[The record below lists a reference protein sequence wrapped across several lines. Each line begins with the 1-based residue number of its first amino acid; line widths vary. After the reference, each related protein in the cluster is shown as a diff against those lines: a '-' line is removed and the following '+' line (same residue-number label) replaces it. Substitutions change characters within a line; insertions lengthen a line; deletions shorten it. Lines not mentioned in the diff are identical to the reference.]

1 MRARVQICALPRGI
15 SLTIGIV
22 GTGLIGASIGM
33 GLKAKGHR
41 VLGYDLSTENTDIAL
56 RRYAIDEAV
65 SIEVASKADVVFVAV
80 PPAATVAVLDQVYA
94 SRAPETLVT
103 DTASIKAD
111 VAAWGQDKEWFVA
124 SHPMAGHEKGGPK
137 FASNWLFRGA
147 KWIICPG
154 AAPTSLMAKLESVLK
169 ELDAIPVRLSAS
181 EHDRTAAILSHLP
194 HVLAGLLLETGGQ
207 LESTEAS
214 GGSWKDLTRVGG
226 VDPELW
232 TQILL
237 GNRTEVASV
246 LGDYVA
252 RLGELQ
258 SMIERSDKKGIE
270 KWLKEMAKL
279 KGKQK

>member
-1 MRARVQICALPRGI
+1 
-15 SLTIGIV
+15 
-22 GTGLIGASIGM
+22 M

-41 VLGYDLSTENTDIAL
+41 VLGFDLSSENTDIAL
-56 RRYAIDEAV
+56 RRYSIDEAV
-65 SIEVASKADVVFVAV
+65 PLEIASAADVVFVAV
-80 PPAATVAVLDQVYA
+80 PPAVTVRVLSEVYA
-94 SRAPETLVT
+94 ARGPETLVT
-103 DTASIKAD
+103 DTASIKGD
-111 VAAWGQDKEWFVA
+111 VVAWGADKEWFVA

-154 AAPTSLMAKLESVLK
+154 AAPASLMTRLESVVK

-194 HVLAGLLLETGGQ
+194 HILAGLLLETGSQ
-207 LESTEAS
+207 LESTEAA

-237 GNRTEVASV
+237 GNQKEVSSV
-246 LGDYVA
+246 LEVYVA
-252 RLGELQ
+252 RLGELHA
-258 SMIERSDKKGIE
+258 MIQASDRKGIE

>member
-1 MRARVQICALPRGI
+1 M
-15 SLTIGIV
+15 TIGIV

-33 GLKAKGHR
+33 GLKAKGHL
-41 VLGYDLSTENTDIAL
+41 VIGFDLSTENTDIAL
-56 RRYAIDEAV
+56 RRYAIDEAT
-65 SIEVASKADVVFVAV
+65 SLTDTSKADVVFVAV
-80 PPAATVAVLDQVYA
+80 PPAVTVSVLNAVYA
-94 SRAPETLVT
+94 DRGPDTLVT

-111 VAAWGQDKEWFVA
+111 VAKWGADKDHFVA

-154 AAPTSLMAKLESVLK
+154 AAPASSMTRLESVIK
-169 ELDAIPVRLSAS
+169 ELDAIPVRLSAT

-194 HVLAGLLLETGGQ
+194 HVLAGLLLETGSQ

-226 VDPELW
+226 VDPDLW

-237 GNRTEVASV
+237 GNRTEVAAV
-246 LGDYVA
+246 LGTYVA
-252 RLGELQ
+252 RLGELIT
-258 SMIERSDKKGIE
+258 MIEQSDQKGIE

>member
-1 MRARVQICALPRGI
+1 M
-15 SLTIGIV
+15 TIGIV

-41 VLGYDLSTENTDIAL
+41 VTGFDMLTENTDIAV

-65 SIEVASKADVVFVAV
+65 SIQEASKADVVFVAV
-80 PPAATVAVLDQVYA
+80 PPAVTVAVLDSVYS
-94 SRAPETLVT
+94 SRGDDTLVT

-111 VAAWGQDKEWFVA
+111 VVAWGADKDWFVA

-154 AAPTSLMAKLESVLK
+154 AAPASLMARLESVVK
-169 ELDAIPVRLSAS
+169 ELDAVPVRLSAS

-194 HVLAGLLLETGGQ
+194 HVLAGLLLETGTQ

-232 TQILL
+232 TQILI

-246 LGDYVA
+246 LEGYVA
-252 RLGELQ
+252 RLGELAK
-258 SMIERSDKKGIE
+258 MIETSDAKGIE
-270 KWLKEMAKL
+270 KWLKEMAKI

>member
-1 MRARVQICALPRGI
+1 M
-15 SLTIGIV
+15 TIGIV

-41 VLGYDLSTENTDIAL
+41 VIGYDLSTENTDIAV

-65 SIEVASKADVVFVAV
+65 SLSDASAADVVFVAV
-80 PPAATVAVLDQVYA
+80 PPAATVAVLDQVYG

-111 VAAWGQDKEWFVA
+111 VVAWGADKEWFVA

-154 AAPTSLMAKLESVLK
+154 AAPASLMARLESVVK
-169 ELDAIPVRLSAS
+169 ELDALPVRLSAS

-194 HVLAGLLLETGGQ
+194 HVLAGLLLETGAQ

-226 VDPELW
+226 VDPDLW

-237 GNRTEVASV
+237 GNRIEVASV
-246 LGDYVA
+246 LGAYVT

-258 SMIERSDKKGIE
+258 QMIESSDKKGIE

>member
-1 MRARVQICALPRGI
+1 M
-15 SLTIGIV
+15 TIGIV

-41 VLGYDLSTENTDIAL
+41 VIGSDLSTENTDIAV

-65 SIEVASKADVVFVAV
+65 SLEEASQADVVFVAV
-80 PPAATVAVLDQVYA
+80 PPAATVAVLDAVYKA
-94 SRAPETLVT
+94 RGPETLVT

-111 VAAWGQDKEWFVA
+111 VVAWGTDKEWFVA

-154 AAPTSLMAKLESVLK
+154 AAPASQMSRLESVVK
-169 ELDAIPVRLSAS
+169 ELDAIPVRLSAA

-194 HVLAGLLLETGGQ
+194 HVLAGLLLETGAQ

-237 GNRTEVASV
+237 GNRTEVSSV
-246 LGDYVA
+246 LSGYVA

-258 SMIERSDKKGIE
+258 SMIEHSDKKGIE

>member
-1 MRARVQICALPRGI
+1 M
-15 SLTIGIV
+15 TIGIV

-41 VLGYDLSTENTDIAL
+41 VIGYDLSTENTDIAV

-65 SIEVASKADVVFVAV
+65 SLSEASGADMVFVAV
-80 PPAATVAVLDQVYA
+80 PPASIVTVLDQVYS
-94 SRAPETLVT
+94 SRGRETLVT

-111 VAAWGQDKEWFVA
+111 VVAWGADKEWFVA

-154 AAPTSLMAKLESVLK
+154 AAPALLMARLESVVK
-169 ELDAIPVRLSAS
+169 ELDALPVRLSAS

-194 HVLAGLLLETGGQ
+194 HVLAGLLLETGAQ

-226 VDPELW
+226 VDPDLW

-246 LGDYVA
+246 LGAYVT

-258 SMIERSDKKGIE
+258 QMIEASDKKGIE

>member
-1 MRARVQICALPRGI
+1 MKV
-15 SLTIGIV
+15 GIV

-41 VLGYDLSTENTDIAL
+41 VLGFDVSSENTDIAL

-65 SIEVASKADVVFVAV
+65 SLEEASKADVVFVAV
-80 PPAATVAVLDQVYA
+80 PPAATVQVLEQVY
-94 SRAPETLVT
+94 SLRGEESIIT
-103 DTASIKAD
+103 DTASIKGD
-111 VAAWGQDKEWFVA
+111 VVAWGARKEWFVA

-137 FASNWLFRGA
+137 YASNWLFRGA

-154 AAPTSLMAKLESVLK
+154 AAPAEPMAKLEALIK
-169 ELDAIPVRLSAS
+169 ELDAVPVRLSAS

-194 HVLAGLLLETGGQ
+194 HVLAGLLLETGTQ

-237 GNRTEVASV
+237 GNRNEISSV
-246 LGDYVA
+246 LDGFVS
-252 RLGELQ
+252 RLTELQ
-258 SMIERSDKKGIE
+258 KMIAAEDRKGIE
-270 KWLKEMAKL
+270 SWLKAMAKI

>member
-1 MRARVQICALPRGI
+1 M
-15 SLTIGIV
+15 TIGII

-33 GLKAKGHR
+33 GLKAKDHR
-41 VLGYDLSTENTDIAL
+41 VLGYDLSTENTDISI

-65 SIEVASKADVVFVAV
+65 SIEEGSKADVVFVAV
-80 PPAATVAVLDQVYA
+80 PPAATVSVLEQVYA
-94 SRAPETLVT
+94 QRGPETLVT

-111 VAAWGQDKEWFVA
+111 VVAWGTNKDHFVA

-154 AAPTSLMAKLESVLK
+154 AAPAPLMEKLETVVK
-169 ELDAIPVRLSAS
+169 ELDATPVRLSAS

-194 HVLAGLLLETGGQ
+194 HVLAGLLLETGAQ

-237 GNRTEVASV
+237 GNRTEVASA
-246 LGDYVA
+246 LGGYVA

-258 SMIERSDKKGIE
+258 SMIERSDKKGVE